1 LEAETTSRRRVVR
14 LLYHMTSILL
24 YNVWQPANLLLA
36 KKMGR
41 PPAKPLL
48 KVKTLTAWF
57 RTLTQTRPEKPG

>member
-1 LEAETTSRRRVVR
+1 
-14 LLYHMTSILL
+14 MTSILL